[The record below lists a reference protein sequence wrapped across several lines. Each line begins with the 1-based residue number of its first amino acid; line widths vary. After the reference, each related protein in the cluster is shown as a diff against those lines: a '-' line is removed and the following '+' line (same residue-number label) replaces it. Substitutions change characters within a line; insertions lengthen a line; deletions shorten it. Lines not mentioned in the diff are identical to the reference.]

1 MTSAGTAGAME
12 TELGWAASLL
22 AAWLE
27 VLVLGQQEPFRE
39 PGRRALDR
47 FETFD
52 YAAAIFQA
60 GAIRFTNEAWRQLF
74 KEVPPSWA
82 TPSIEEVTRTNV
94 RLHVPEVFVDVDG
107 RRVWIAATLVPC
119 TQQCGVLVCAE
130 MTDAAIS
137 RELGAA
143 PEAGVWSGS
152 TARPARSDY
161 CNRSLRQYAGP
172 DTEEGWQAFVH
183 PDDVPSWEHAVRDAM
198 ANGVSGDIDLRL
210 RRHADGKYRWHSVR
224 VVTATSN
231 KRWFSVA
238 VDCHHQRSLER
249 ERSDL
254 LDRLRA
260 ARVDAEQANRIKDQV
275 LAAVSH
281 ELRAPL
287 TTMVL
292 WERVLR
298 DPGADDGA
306 RAQALDAIRQSTA
319 AQSRL
324 VADLLDMSRAI
335 SGKLYVDFRNVEVGK
350 LIDGAVEAC
359 LPAANAK
366 GITLTHESTFEGEIS
381 GDASRLRQ
389 VIDNVLSNALKFTDP
404 GGRITVTTQAK
415 GRVVAIVVEDNGRG
429 IARSQLTRI
438 FEPFSQGRD
447 AVARREGG
455 LGLGLAISKQIV
467 ELHHGTLTAFSEGPG
482 HGARFTL
489 MLPMAGHRRAP
500 SPPAGVV
507 SPAALKSVRV
517 LVVDDDDR
525 VTTAL
530 ALLLDRAGAI
540 VDRARSAQ
548 EARQQLSRHVPQV
561 ILCDIAMPDEDGYE
575 FIRSLRASGSK
586 IPAIALTAY
595 ASQAD
600 AQQALAAG
608 FDLHVAK
615 PVDFQRLVAS
625 LTHVIESR
633 ARDSMQ

>member
-1 MTSAGTAGAME
+1 
-12 TELGWAASLL
+12 
-22 AAWLE
+22 
-27 VLVLGQQEPFRE
+27 
-39 PGRRALDR
+39 
-47 FETFD
+47 
-52 YAAAIFQA
+52 
-60 GAIRFTNEAWRQLF
+60 
-74 KEVPPSWA
+74 
-82 TPSIEEVTRTNV
+82 
-94 RLHVPEVFVDVDG
+94 
-107 RRVWIAATLVPC
+107 
-119 TQQCGVLVCAE
+119 
-130 MTDAAIS
+130 
-137 RELGAA
+137 
-143 PEAGVWSGS
+143 
-152 TARPARSDY
+152 
-161 CNRSLRQYAGP
+161 
-172 DTEEGWQAFVH
+172 
-183 PDDVPSWEHAVRDAM
+183 
-198 ANGVSGDIDLRL
+198 
-210 RRHADGKYRWHSVR
+210 
-224 VVTATSN
+224 
-231 KRWFSVA
+231 
-238 VDCHHQRSLER
+238 
-249 ERSDL
+249 
-254 LDRLRA
+254 
-260 ARVDAEQANRIKDQV
+260 
-275 LAAVSH
+275 
-281 ELRAPL
+281 
-287 TTMVL
+287 
-292 WERVLR
+292 
-298 DPGADDGA
+298 
-306 RAQALDAIRQSTA
+306 
-319 AQSRL
+319 
-324 VADLLDMSRAI
+324 
-335 SGKLYVDFRNVEVGK
+335 
-350 LIDGAVEAC
+350 
-359 LPAANAK
+359 LPAASAK

-404 GGRITVTTQAK
+404 GGRITVTTQGK
-415 GRVVAIVVEDNGRG
+415 GRVVAIIVEDNGRG
-429 IARSQLTRI
+429 IARNQLTQI

-447 AVARREGG
+447 AIARREGG

-548 EARQQLSRHVPQV
+548 DARQQLSRHVPQV

-625 LTHVIESR
+625 LTHVIETR